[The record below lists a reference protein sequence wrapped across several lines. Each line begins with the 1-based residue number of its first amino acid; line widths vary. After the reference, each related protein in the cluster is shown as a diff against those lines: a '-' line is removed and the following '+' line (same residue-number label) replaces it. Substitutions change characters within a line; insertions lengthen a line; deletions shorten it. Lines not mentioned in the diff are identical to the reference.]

1 MMVIVSEYC
10 IGSHVSSQKHMYR
23 TYMYSTHSVLCLYS
37 RVTYIDELMFGVG
50 AGYLADVEGDV
61 ERCGNNRSDM
71 GHFTIGLRSFE
82 IIERTEN
89 DRELIAT

>member
-1 MMVIVSEYC
+1 MVIVSEYC

-23 TYMYSTHSVLCLYS
+23 TYMYSTHSVLCMYS

-71 GHFTIGLRSFE
+71 TTPLGLRSFE
-82 IIERTEN
+82 IIKEKKVLKKAKN
-89 DRELIAT
+89 